1 MISCANLYSKEVGQ
15 EHSTQRVQISNSI
28 LIVWK
33 TGCQITILSPFHR
46 IFVKYRPRCW
56 SNIFLSIDQ
65 IFASKY
71 FDQIFG
77 SLLIK
82 YCQKSSELKRL
93 MIDVPLLLILELAV
107 HNSKLIFVFTI
118 VMVSY
123 IGIFECYQHH
133 IWLQKFSRDW
143 ELCTFNY
150 LFQIYYI
157 SKMCF
162 RVTSDH

>member
-46 IFVKYRPRCW
+46 IFVKYCPRCW
-56 SNIFLSIDQ
+56 SNIFLHI
-65 IFASKY
+65 
-71 FDQIFG
+71 DQIFG
-77 SLLIK
+77 SILIK

-123 IGIFECYQHH
+123 IGSFECYQHQV
-133 IWLQKFSRDW
+133 WLQKFSRDW

-150 LFQIYYI
+150 LFQIDFI

-162 RVTSDH
+162 RVTSDQ